1 MRSFVAR
8 FHAMFDEPRSVRA
21 LALLR
26 IAAGAIVVLHFR
38 YEAAALLDGR
48 FYADSFHSPWIAFV
62 PDPPRE
68 LYAALLFACIGAAVC
83 LSVGLFTRVAAIYTA
98 LFFAWHFFL
107 DQTTFHN
114 HRAYMLLVLATL
126 ALVPC
131 GRVLSIDALIRRRD
145 ENAPLWPMYLLR
157 AEALA
162 MYLGSGGSKLFDP
175 DWRDGIVTW
184 DRVLR
189 FRGRMEASVLPSSVI
204 DLLCRHEFHYAFAKV
219 AIATE
224 LFIAVGLV
232 IAPLRYAAVFTAFWF
247 HLVIGVSLDVDI
259 YSHLAVSALLIWA
272 VPKTRDRRLEIRI
285 DRGLGRWFRR
295 FVRAFDWL
303 ARFDIEPA
311 VERGASMVTLIERD
325 GSRREGAEA
334 ALFTLLRLPLVFPL
348 VAPFAFPGRRRIAHR
363 LLRRFDSR
371 SVDL

>member
-1 MRSFVAR
+1 MRALVAR

-26 IAAGAIVVLHFR
+26 IATGAIVVLHFR
-38 YEAAALLDGR
+38 HEASALVDGR
-48 FYADSFHSPWIAFV
+48 FYADSFHSPWLAFM
-62 PDPPRE
+62 PEPPRE
-68 LYAALLFACIGAAVC
+68 LYAVLLFACIGAAVC
-83 LSVGLFTRVAAIYTA
+83 LAIGLFTRVAAICTA
-98 LFFAWHFFL
+98 LFFTWHFFL

-114 HRAYMLLVLATL
+114 HRALLLLVLATL

-157 AEALA
+157 AEVLA
-162 MYLGSGGSKLFDP
+162 MYLGSGGSKLFDS

-189 FRGRMEASVLPSSVI
+189 FRGRMEASVLPTSVI
-204 DLLCRHEFHYAFAKV
+204 DLLCKHEFHYAFAKV

-232 IAPLRYAAVFTAFWF
+232 VAPLRYAAAFTAFWF

-259 YSHLAVSALLIWA
+259 YSHLAVSALLVWA
-272 VPKTRDRRLEIRI
+272 IPKTRGRRLEIRI
-285 DRGLGRWFRR
+285 DRRLGRWFRV

-303 ARFDIEPA
+303 ARFEIEPA
-311 VERGASMVTLIERD
+311 LERGAPIVTLVERD
-325 GSRREGAEA
+325 GAKREGAEA
-334 ALFTLLRLPLVFPL
+334 ALFTLLRLPLFFPF
-348 VAPFAFPGRRRIAHR
+348 VAPLAFPGRRRLAHR
-363 LLRRFDSR
+363 LFAPFDA
-371 SVDL
+371 VPPPA